1 MREEF
6 KHCYSYQ
13 MFILAIQINHNVIQ
27 IRLAILMSCW
37 NVAGASCISKGII
50 AYWNTLTL
58 VSNIIEAQ
66 MIQHFR
72 NLAAPILI

>member
-6 KHCYSYQ
+6 THCYSYQ
-13 MFILAIQINHNVIQ
+13 MFILAIQINHNAIQ